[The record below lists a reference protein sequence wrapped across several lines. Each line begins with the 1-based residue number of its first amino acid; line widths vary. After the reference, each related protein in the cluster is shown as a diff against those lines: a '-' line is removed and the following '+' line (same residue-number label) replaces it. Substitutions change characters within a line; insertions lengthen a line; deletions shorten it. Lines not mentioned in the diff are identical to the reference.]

1 MPEPFLGRK
10 DAPVVVLLGNPGYSE
25 RDHIWHDRPEF
36 RAAIRENLTHQRTA
50 YAHPLLDPA
59 FSEAS
64 GSLWWTGGLRRL
76 IEATDLWTV
85 ADNVLILEALPY
97 HSKQYRG
104 HAIPSQGYTQQLL
117 AQAQS
122 RDAVVV
128 HVRGPWCRWD
138 PMLDSYPHFLRTRT
152 PQVAHLSP
160 KNLGDEG
167 FRRVVD
173 ALY

>member
-1 MPEPFLGRK
+1 M
-10 DAPVVVLLGNPGYSE
+10 
-25 RDHIWHDRPEF
+25 
-36 RAAIRENLTHQRTA
+36 
-50 YAHPLLDPA
+50 
-59 FSEAS
+59 
-64 GSLWWTGGLRRL
+64 
-76 IEATDLWTV
+76 
-85 ADNVLILEALPY
+85 LILEALPY

-128 HVRGPWCRWD
+128 HVRGPWFRWD
-138 PMLDSYPHFLRTRT
+138 PMLDSYPHFLRTST